1 MDIGSIFL
9 ILAFALL
16 VGVFISQ
23 PFFDR
28 KLNALPVAVV
38 QTQQQAGQVRSTLLA
53 ERDRLLSALQEL
65 DFDHALGK
73 VSAEDY
79 AAHRAALLQAGV
91 QVLRRLDEIDAAPSG
106 PAGSVEQRIEAVVAA
121 RRADRAA
128 PPVADDLEELIAARR
143 RARQEKSAGFCSRCG
158 SPLQKSDRFCA
169 RCGQAVQS

>member
-23 PFFDR
+23 PFLDR

-53 ERDRLLSALQEL
+53 ERDRLLTALQEL

-79 AAHRAALLQAGV
+79 AAHRATLLQAGV
-91 QVLRRLDEIDAAPSG
+91 QVLRQLDEIGEAPSG
-106 PAGSVEQRIEAVVAA
+106 PAGSVEQRIEEVVAA

-128 PPVADDLEELIAARR
+128 PPADDDLEELIAARR